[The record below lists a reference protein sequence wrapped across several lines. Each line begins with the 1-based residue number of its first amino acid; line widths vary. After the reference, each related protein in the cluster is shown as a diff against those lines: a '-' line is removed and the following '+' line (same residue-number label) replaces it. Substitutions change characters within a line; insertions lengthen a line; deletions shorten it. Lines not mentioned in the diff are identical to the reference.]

1 MRGCAVRRNPFWEGR
16 NPINDRADIDF
27 EAEGLLGDLK
37 GKFREARLALLREL
51 VDQGVSV
58 DELKRAVQENRLVLL
73 PVERVFEEDAHRYSA
88 AEIAERAGIKPEFLA
103 RLLQALGAPIPEDD
117 DRVYGEADVEAA
129 KRAKE
134 FLDAGLP
141 EAGLLET
148 SRIIGISMANL
159 ADANRDL
166 VGQVFTEPGV
176 DERELALRYAEA
188 AKALAPRLG
197 ETLLHAYRLHLR
209 EAIREAVVNEAELAE
224 GRISGTD
231 EVTIAFADLV
241 GFTRLGESLDIE
253 QVGDLSGK
261 LFELAS
267 EAARPPVRLVKMIG
281 DAAMFAS
288 RETEPLLESVLGL
301 IEAVGREEI
310 PPLRAGVARGQAL
323 GRGGDWYG
331 RPVNLASRITNFAR
345 PDSVVADQEVKDSIA
360 STNGRPFA
368 FSFAGKRHFKGIEG
382 EVPVHRV
389 RRAEKNQQ

>member
-1 MRGCAVRRNPFWEGR
+1 VAE
-16 NPINDRADIDF
+16 IDF

-37 GKFREARLALLREL
+37 GKARDARLALLQEL
-51 VDQGVSV
+51 TDQGVSLE
-58 DELKRAVQENRLVLL
+58 ELKEAVEEDRLVLL
-73 PVERVFEEDAHRYSA
+73 PVERVFEEDAHRFSA
-88 AEIAERAGIKPEFLA
+88 AEIAEKSGLEPEFLA
-103 RLLQALGAPIPEDD
+103 RLLQALGAPIPSEDD
-117 DRVYGEADVEAA
+117 QVFGEGDVEAA
-129 KRAKE
+129 KRAKA

-141 EAGLLET
+141 EDGLLET

-166 VGQVFTEPGV
+166 VGQVFTEPGL
-176 DERELALRYAEA
+176 DERELALRYATA
-188 AKALAPRLG
+188 AKAMAPRLG

-209 EAIREAVVNEAELAE
+209 EAIRQAVVNEAELAE

-241 GFTRLGESLDIE
+241 GYTRLGESLDIE

-261 LFELAS
+261 LLELAS
-267 EAARPPVRLVKMIG
+267 DAARPPVRLVKMIG

-288 RETEPLLESVLGL
+288 RESEPLLESVLGL

-323 GRGGDWYG
+323 GRAGDWYG
-331 RPVNLASRITNFAR
+331 RPVNLAARITNFAW
-345 PDSVVADQEVKDSIA
+345 PDSVVVDQQVKDSIA
-360 STNGRPFA
+360 QSNGRPFE
-368 FSFAGKRHFKGIEG
+368 FSFAGKRKFKGFEG

-389 RRAEKNQQ
+389 RRADGE